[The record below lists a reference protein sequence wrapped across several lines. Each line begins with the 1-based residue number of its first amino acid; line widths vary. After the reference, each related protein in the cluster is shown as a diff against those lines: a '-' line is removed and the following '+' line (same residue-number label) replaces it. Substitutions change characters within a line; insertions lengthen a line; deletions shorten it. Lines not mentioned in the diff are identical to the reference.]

1 MVAEG
6 SRSLNL
12 ANNGQYDEIGDG
24 LWVGCSRG
32 PVAGTLCEVNFT
44 SVEMSVFGSMA
55 SLGLYWW
62 H

>member
-12 ANNGQYDEIGDG
+12 ANNGQYDEDGDG

-32 PVAGTLCEVNFT
+32 PVAGTLCEVNPT
-44 SVEMSVFGSMA
+44 RVEMSVFGWIA
-55 SLGLYWW
+55 L
-62 H
+62 